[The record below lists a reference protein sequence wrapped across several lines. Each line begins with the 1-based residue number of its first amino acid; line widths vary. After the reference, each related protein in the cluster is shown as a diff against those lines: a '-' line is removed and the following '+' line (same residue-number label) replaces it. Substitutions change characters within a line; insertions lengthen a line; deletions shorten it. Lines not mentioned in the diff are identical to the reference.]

1 MLDDLREKI
10 KKWEKRPYI
19 DKHSDTSR
27 FLLMVLIKEEPLTL
41 KELEERVFL
50 FISQFGLEHGQ
61 KRYQNHREA
70 FDVAAEIE
78 HLMRKGMVVL
88 THNAYEL
95 TEKGRERAVESTES
109 IERGAQ
115 WVRKNLLSPGATAR
129 NTVIADFFLA
139 LLKLAAG
146 FISGSVG
153 LLADGA
159 DAAVDTVSASIV
171 WIGIKM
177 KREQVGTIVII
188 IMMGVT
194 GVSVGYESVTKIANA
209 ILATL
214 EPMSRPYLVIGVEGV
229 ALIAAAILCFY
240 QGFMGKKFG
249 SLALISQSIDSKNHI
264 YVAAAV
270 IAGAFFSIFGIHYVD
285 AIIGV
290 YISFKILK
298 DGIGLLREV
307 ISLAKG
313 EETDFSKY
321 EVFFEKRWRRG
332 SQDSFRFWILYSL
345 REKSLERDELI
356 RVLEGTFKQTYIPL
370 LSEFGFAAAE
380 GFDFE
385 KEFDTLVQ
393 PLLDETLLT
402 VKGNTFMIT
411 KSGRQ
416 YADTVLRS
424 MRYHQLA

>member
-10 KKWEKRPYI
+10 KKWKKRPYI
-19 DKHSDTSR
+19 DRHSDTSR
-27 FLLMVLIKEEPLTL
+27 FLLMVLIKEGPLTL
-41 KELEERVFL
+41 KELEKRLFL

-70 FDVAAEIE
+70 FDVTAEIE
-78 HLMRKGMVVL
+78 QLVRKGMVVL
-88 THNAYEL
+88 TRDAYEL
-95 TEKGRERAVESTES
+95 TEKGREIAVESTES

-115 WVRKNLLSPGATAR
+115 WVRKNLLSPDATAR

-188 IMMGVT
+188 AMMGVT
-194 GVSVGYESVTKIANA
+194 GVSVGYESVTKIADA

-229 ALIAAAILCFY
+229 ALIAGVILCFY
-240 QGFMGKKFG
+240 QGFVGKRYG

-264 YVAAAV
+264 YVATAV

-285 AIIGV
+285 AIIGI
-290 YISFKILK
+290 YISFEILK
-298 DGIGLLREV
+298 DGIGLSREV
-307 ISLAKG
+307 ISLTKG
-313 EETDFSKY
+313 EKTDFSKY
-321 EVFFEKRWRRG
+321 ELFFEKRWRRG

-356 RVLEGTFKQTYIPL
+356 RVLEGTLSRPIFLCSVSLGL
-370 LSEFGFAAAE
+370 L
-380 GFDFE
+380 
-385 KEFDTLVQ
+385 
-393 PLLDETLLT
+393 LLKDSILRKNLMRWF
-402 VKGNTFMIT
+402 NHCWT
-411 KSGRQ
+411 KPC
-416 YADTVLRS
+416 
-424 MRYHQLA
+424 